1 MNEKLPHRKGTKKWI
16 HCINTLFCHD
26 LVEDDTYNGYRI
38 TASPFEGYYVSGT
51 LINNLFHG
59 DVEIYNPNG
68 HMIAQVEFNDG
79 IANGYCS
86 LNDAYGGLFFR
97 GVVRDGFIYR
107 GEVYNIEGE
116 ISLVGAFS
124 RGNLIGELIYDSTS
138 KLYEERNIDG
148 DIVAIYAVDRTFYRD
163 GICYRYTKNM
173 ITDICIYSKESE
185 IRILK
190 TFSEGAMTEMGKSGV
205 IIYKGGYADSFEEG
219 YAREGNGTQYDATG
233 IHITYQGQ
241 FWQNER
247 FGMGSSFK
255 NGNSEP
261 SYEGL
266 WCFNLPYNRFRNIMI
281 WILVIAII
289 VDVAMFICSGWILG
303 LIFLVLFALIA
314 MISYIQIRKTL
325 LRFPLPLNNE
335 IGSIIKRPFD
345 LAFIN
350 PFTTRLKVAEN
361 SCNSLQYANLSDF
374 NQLRVLTVSNGSLK
388 KLINF
393 ELKYLRQIES
403 VSVGNDCCN
412 ADLNQKT
419 AKIVHKFD
427 ISNCCSLKSISIMN
441 SCFANYT
448 VMHLSSLSSL
458 QTISIGNYCFK
469 WVSELKIEHL
479 PSLTSIT
486 VGSNC
491 FENTK
496 KVRISNNAALQ
507 TVYLGND
514 SFSSVSELIIEHLPS
529 LTSISIGSYCFG
541 NTKRLSISDSP
552 SLLTIN
558 IEKYSFKSALEL
570 LITKLTSLSQI
581 TIGSNCFGNTSSVH
595 IHDNPALR
603 TITMGND
610 SFGSVSEL
618 IIEHLTSLTSISIGS
633 DCFGNTKKLSIAD
646 SPALQKIDMGNNCF
660 KSVSE
665 LLLANLTSLF
675 SITTGSNCFGNT
687 NRVQITEDPVL
698 RMITINS
705 NCFKSVSELIIEH
718 LPSLTSINIGTDC
731 FGNTRKLSIA
741 DNPALQMIT
750 INSNCFKSVS
760 ELVIEHLTSLTSV
773 TIGSN
778 CFTYTRIARITDNPS
793 LVSISISDGC
803 FSTVSGFTIKLNA
816 ILTSIKIEDS
826 CFTHSQSFSVTRNH
840 CSSE

>member
-38 TASPFEGYYVSGT
+38 TASPFEGCYVSGT

-59 DVEIYNPNG
+59 DVEIYNPSG
-68 HMIAQVEFNDG
+68 HIIAEVEFNDG

-86 LNDAYGGLFFR
+86 LYDIDGGLFFR

-107 GEVYNIEGE
+107 GGVYNIEGE
-116 ISLVGAFS
+116 ISLVGVFS
-124 RGNLIGELIYDSTS
+124 RGNLIGELIYDSGS
-138 KLYEERNIDG
+138 KLYKERNVDG

-185 IRILK
+185 IRVLK

-205 IIYKGGYADSFEEG
+205 IVYKGGYADSFEEG
-219 YAREGNGTQYDATG
+219 YVRQGNGTQYDATG

-241 FWQNER
+241 FWQNKR
-247 FGMGSSFK
+247 FGIGSSFQ

-266 WCFNLPYNRFRNIMI
+266 WCFNLPYNRFRNILI
-281 WILVIAII
+281 GILVIAII

-303 LIFLVLFALIA
+303 LVFLVLFALIA
-314 MISYIQIRKTL
+314 MISYIQIRKTM
-325 LRFPLPLNNE
+325 LRFPLPLSKE
-335 IGSIIKRPFD
+335 IESIIKRPFD

-374 NQLRVLTVSNGSLK
+374 NQLRVLTVSSGSLK

-393 ELKYLRQIES
+393 ELNHLRQIES
-403 VSVGNDCCN
+403 VSVANDCCN

-419 AKIVHKFD
+419 AKIVHKFA
-427 ISNCCSLKSISIMN
+427 ISNCCSLKSINIRN

-479 PSLTSIT
+479 PSLTSISI
-486 VGSNC
+486 GSNC
-491 FENTK
+491 FEKTK
-496 KVRISNNAALQ
+496 KVRIS
-507 TVYLGND
+507 
-514 SFSSVSELIIEHLPS
+514 
-529 LTSISIGSYCFG
+529 
-541 NTKRLSISDSP
+541 
-552 SLLTIN
+552 
-558 IEKYSFKSALEL
+558 
-570 LITKLTSLSQI
+570 
-581 TIGSNCFGNTSSVH
+581 
-595 IHDNPALR
+595 DNPALR
-603 TITMGND
+603 TITLGND
-610 SFGSVSEL
+610 SFS
-618 IIEHLTSLTSISIGS
+618 
-633 DCFGNTKKLSIAD
+633 
-646 SPALQKIDMGNNCF
+646 
-660 KSVSE
+660 
-665 LLLANLTSLF
+665 
-675 SITTGSNCFGNT
+675 
-687 NRVQITEDPVL
+687 
-698 RMITINS
+698 
-705 NCFKSVSELIIEH
+705 
-718 LPSLTSINIGTDC
+718 
-731 FGNTRKLSIA
+731 
-741 DNPALQMIT
+741 
-750 INSNCFKSVS
+750 SVS

-773 TIGSN
+773 TIRSN
-778 CFTYTRIARITDNPS
+778 CFTSTRIVRITDNPS
-793 LVSISISDGC
+793 LVSINISDGC
-803 FSTVSGFTIKLNA
+803 FSNVSEFTIKLNA
-816 ILTSIKIEDS
+816 KLTSIEIEDS
-826 CFTHSQSFSVTRNH
+826 CFTHLQSFSVTRNH

>member
-59 DVEIYNPNG
+59 DVEIYNPSG
-68 HMIAQVEFNDG
+68 QIIAEVEFNDG

-86 LNDAYGGLFFR
+86 LNDDYGGLFFR

-116 ISLVGAFS
+116 ISLVGVFS
-124 RGNLIGELIYDSTS
+124 RGNLIGELIYDSRS
-138 KLYEERNIDG
+138 KLYKERNVDG
-148 DIVAIYAVDRTFYRD
+148 DIVAIYAVDRSFYRD

-185 IRILK
+185 IRVLK

-205 IIYKGGYADSFEEG
+205 IIYKGGYADSFEER

-241 FWQNER
+241 FWKNKR
-247 FGMGSSFK
+247 FGMGSSFQ

-289 VDVAMFICSGWILG
+289 VDIAMFICSGWILG

-314 MISYIQIRKTL
+314 MISYIQIRKVL
-325 LRFPLPLNNE
+325 LRFPLPLNKDIE
-335 IGSIIKRPFD
+335 SVIKRPFD

-361 SCNSLQYANLSDF
+361 CCNTLQYANLSDF

-388 KLINF
+388 KLIHF
-393 ELKYLRQIES
+393 ELNHLRQIES

-412 ADLNQKT
+412 ADLNLKT
-419 AKIVHKFD
+419 AKIVHKFE
-427 ISNCCSLKSISIMN
+427 ISNCCSLKSINIMN

-458 QTISIGNYCFK
+458 QTISIGKYCFK
-469 WVSELKIEHL
+469 WVSELRIEHL
-479 PSLTSIT
+479 PSLTSI
-486 VGSNC
+486 N
-491 FENTK
+491 
-496 KVRISNNAALQ
+496 
-507 TVYLGND
+507 
-514 SFSSVSELIIEHLPS
+514 
-529 LTSISIGSYCFG
+529 
-541 NTKRLSISDSP
+541 
-552 SLLTIN
+552 
-558 IEKYSFKSALEL
+558 
-570 LITKLTSLSQI
+570 
-581 TIGSNCFGNTSSVH
+581 
-595 IHDNPALR
+595 
-603 TITMGND
+603 
-610 SFGSVSEL
+610 
-618 IIEHLTSLTSISIGS
+618 IGS
-633 DCFGNTKKLSIAD
+633 DCFGNTKKLSIHD
-646 SPALQKIDMGNNCF
+646 NPALQKIDMGN
-660 KSVSE
+660 S
-665 LLLANLTSLF
+665 
-675 SITTGSNCFGNT
+675 
-687 NRVQITEDPVL
+687 
-698 RMITINS
+698 
-705 NCFKSVSELIIEH
+705 CFKSVSELI
-718 LPSLTSINIGTDC
+718 
-731 FGNTRKLSIA
+731 
-741 DNPALQMIT
+741 
-750 INSNCFKSVS
+750 
-760 ELVIEHLTSLTSV
+760 IEHLTSLTSV

-778 CFTYTRIARITDNPS
+778 CFTSTRIVRIIDNPS
-793 LVSISISDGC
+793 LVSISIRGDC
-803 FSTVSGFTIKLNA
+803 FSNVSEFIIKLNA
-816 ILTSIKIEDS
+816 KLTSIEIKDS
-826 CFTHSQSFSVTRNH
+826 CFTHIRSFSITRNLF
-840 CSSE
+840 SSE

>member
-16 HCINTLFCHD
+16 HCINTLFRHD

-68 HMIAQVEFNDG
+68 HMIAEVEFIDG

-138 KLYEERNIDG
+138 KLYKERNVDG

-190 TFSEGAMTEMGKSGV
+190 TFSEGAMTEIGKSGV
-205 IIYKGGYADSFEEG
+205 IIYKGEYADSFEEG
-219 YAREGNGTQYDATG
+219 YARQGNGTQYDATG

-241 FWQNER
+241 FWQNKR
-247 FGMGSSFK
+247 FGMGSSFQ

-266 WCFNLPYNRFRNIMI
+266 WCFNLPYNRFRNTMI

-314 MISYIQIRKTL
+314 MIAYIQIRKTF
-325 LRFPLPLNNE
+325 LRFPLPLNKE
-335 IGSIIKRPFD
+335 IESIIKRPFD

-393 ELKYLRQIES
+393 ELNHLRQIES

-427 ISNCCSLKSISIMN
+427 ISNCCSLKSIIIMN

-479 PSLTSIT
+479 PSLTSISI
-486 VGSNC
+486 GSNC
-491 FENTK
+491 FGNTN
-496 KVRISNNAALQ
+496 KVRISDNPALR
-507 TVYLGND
+507 TITLGND
-514 SFSSVSELIIEHLPS
+514 SFGSVSELIIEHLPS

-570 LITKLTSLSQI
+570 LITNLTSLSQI
-581 TIGSNCFGNTSSVH
+581 TIGSNCFGNTNRVQ
-595 IHDNPALR
+595 ITEDPALR

-633 DCFGNTKKLSIAD
+633 DCFGNTRKLSIAD
-646 SPALQKIDMGNNCF
+646 NPALQKIDMGNNCF

-675 SITTGSNCFGNT
+675 SITTGSNCFSNT

-705 NCFKSVSELIIEH
+705 NCFKSVSEL
-718 LPSLTSINIGTDC
+718 
-731 FGNTRKLSIA
+731 
-741 DNPALQMIT
+741 
-750 INSNCFKSVS
+750 
-760 ELVIEHLTSLTSV
+760 VIEHLASLTSV

-778 CFTYTRIARITDNPS
+778 CFTYTKIARITNNPS

-803 FSTVSGFTIKLNA
+803 FSNVSELTINLNA
-816 ILTSIKIEDS
+816 KLTSIEIEDS

>member
-38 TASPFEGYYVSGT
+38 TASPFEGHYVSGT

-59 DVEIYNPNG
+59 DVEIYNPSG
-68 HMIAQVEFNDG
+68 HIIAQVEFNDG

-124 RGNLIGELIYDSTS
+124 RGNLIGELFYDSRS
-138 KLYEERNIDG
+138 KLYKERNVDG

-185 IRILK
+185 IRVLK
-190 TFSEGAMTEMGKSGV
+190 TFSEGAMTEIGKSGV
-205 IIYKGGYADSFEEG
+205 IIYKGEYADSFEEG
-219 YAREGNGTQYDATG
+219 YARQGNGTQYDATG

-266 WCFNLPYNRFRNIMI
+266 WCFNLPYNRFRNILI

-303 LIFLVLFALIA
+303 LVFLVLFALIA

-325 LRFPLPLNNE
+325 LRFPLPLSKE
-335 IGSIIKRPFD
+335 IESIIKRPFD
-345 LAFIN
+345 LVFIN

-361 SCNSLQYANLSDF
+361 SCNSLQYANLSVF

-393 ELKYLRQIES
+393 ELNHLRQIES

-427 ISNCCSLKSISIMN
+427 ISNCCSLKSINIMN

-469 WVSELKIEHL
+469 WVSEL
-479 PSLTSIT
+479 
-486 VGSNC
+486 
-491 FENTK
+491 
-496 KVRISNNAALQ
+496 
-507 TVYLGND
+507 
-514 SFSSVSELIIEHLPS
+514 
-529 LTSISIGSYCFG
+529 
-541 NTKRLSISDSP
+541 
-552 SLLTIN
+552 
-558 IEKYSFKSALEL
+558 
-570 LITKLTSLSQI
+570 
-581 TIGSNCFGNTSSVH
+581 
-595 IHDNPALR
+595 
-603 TITMGND
+603 
-610 SFGSVSEL
+610 
-618 IIEHLTSLTSISIGS
+618 
-633 DCFGNTKKLSIAD
+633 
-646 SPALQKIDMGNNCF
+646 
-660 KSVSE
+660 
-665 LLLANLTSLF
+665 
-675 SITTGSNCFGNT
+675 
-687 NRVQITEDPVL
+687 
-698 RMITINS
+698 
-705 NCFKSVSELIIEH
+705 
-718 LPSLTSINIGTDC
+718 
-731 FGNTRKLSIA
+731 
-741 DNPALQMIT
+741 
-750 INSNCFKSVS
+750 
-760 ELVIEHLTSLTSV
+760 VIEHFTSLTSV

-778 CFTYTRIARITDNPS
+778 CFTYTKIARITDNPS

-803 FSTVSGFTIKLNA
+803 FSNVSELTIKLNA
-816 ILTSIKIEDS
+816 KLTSIEIEDS
-826 CFTHSQSFSVTRNH
+826 CFTHLQSFSVTRNH

>member
-38 TASPFEGYYVSGT
+38 TASPFEGHYVSGT

-59 DVEIYNPNG
+59 DVEIYNPSG
-68 HMIAQVEFNDG
+68 HIIAEVEFIDG

-97 GVVRDGFIYR
+97 GVARDGFIYR

-124 RGNLIGELIYDSTS
+124 RGNLIGELIYDSRS
-138 KLYEERNIDG
+138 KLYKERNVNG

-185 IRILK
+185 IRVLK

-205 IIYKGGYADSFEEG
+205 IIYKGEYADSFEEG

-289 VDVAMFICSGWILG
+289 VDIAMFICSGWILG

-314 MISYIQIRKTL
+314 MISYIQIRKAL
-325 LRFPLPLNNE
+325 LRFPLPLNKE
-335 IGSIIKRPFD
+335 RESIMKKPLD
-345 LAFIN
+345 LAFIH
-350 PFTTRLKVAEN
+350 PFTTRLIAAEN
-361 SCNSLQYANLSDF
+361 SCNTLQYANLSDF

-393 ELKYLRQIES
+393 ELKHLRQIES

-427 ISNCCSLKSISIMN
+427 ISNCCSLKSINIMN
-441 SCFANYT
+441 SCFVNYS
-448 VMHLSSLSSL
+448 VMNLSNVSSL

-469 WVSELKIEHL
+469 WVSELTIDHL
-479 PSLTSIT
+479 PSLTSVII
-486 VGSNC
+486 GSNC
-491 FENTK
+491 FGNTK
-496 KVRISNNAALQ
+496 KVKISNNAALQ
-507 TVYLGND
+507 TVRLGEEN
-514 SFSSVSELIIEHLPS
+514 FSSVSELIIEHLPS

-541 NTKRLSISDSP
+541 NTKKLSINNCP
-552 SLLTIN
+552 ALQTIN
-558 IEKYSFKSALEL
+558 IDKYCFRSAIEL
-570 LITKLTSLSQI
+570 LITNLTSLSQC
-581 TIGSNCFGNTSSVH
+581 TVGSNCFGNTNSVQ
-595 IHDNPALR
+595 ISNNPDLR
-603 TITMGND
+603 TITLEND
-610 SFGSVSEL
+610 SFSSVSEL
-618 IIEHLTSLTSISIGS
+618 IIEHLSSLTSITIGS
-633 DCFGNTKKLSIAD
+633 DCFGNTKKLSIND
-646 SPALQKIDMGNNCF
+646 CPALQKIDINSNCF
-660 KSVSE
+660 KSVTN
-665 LLLANLTSLF
+665 LLLANLTSLS
-675 SITTGSNCFGNT
+675 SITIRSNCFGNT
-687 NRVQITEDPVL
+687 NSVQISNNPAL
-698 RMITINS
+698 QTINIDS
-705 NCFKSVSELIIEH
+705 NCFRSVSELNIN
-718 LPSLTSINIGTDC
+718 SLTSLKT
-731 FGNTRKLSIA
+731 
-741 DNPALQMIT
+741 
-750 INSNCFKSVS
+750 
-760 ELVIEHLTSLTSV
+760 V

-778 CFTYTRIARITDNPS
+778 CFTSTRIVRFTDNPS
-793 LVSISISDGC
+793 LVSIE
-803 FSTVSGFTIKLNA
+803 
-816 ILTSIKIEDS
+816 IEDS
-826 CFTHSQSFSVTRNH
+826 CFTNSQSFSVTRNH
-840 CSSE
+840 CSLE